1 MSKNS
6 NTNAFASLAYNDQK
20 SRQQGAGYGTDPQTT
35 TDKKKPGRKPT
46 PRHRTSFSFPIEDWE
61 LIERLADHYGG
72 RISITDTII
81 RAVRDVAER
90 EGITD

>member
-1 MSKNS
+1 MSKTS
-6 NTNAFASLAYNDQK
+6 NTNAFASLAYSDQK
-20 SRQQGAGYGTDPQTT
+20 SRQQGAGYGTDSQATS
-35 TDKKKPGRKPT
+35 DKKKPGRKPV
-46 PRHRTSFSFPIEDWE
+46 PRHRTSFSFPIDDWE